1 MKPAKRILLIN
12 PTITSNARFPLA
24 VMSLATALQGRY
36 ATRIVDGNVDRD
48 FVATATA
55 IAGHGACDAVG
66 ITVMGGP
73 QLLSAL
79 AVSRALRE
87 AAPGLPIVWGGY
99 FPTICPDAALTD
111 SPVDAVIRGQGEATL
126 VELLEAWVARGDR
139 AADLSAIDGLSW
151 RRGSAIVHNR
161 DRAFAPSSAAPL
173 DYDLVDDPQRYLG
186 RTFLGRRTAGY
197 QAALGCRYRCTF
209 CGVAAMFKGKT
220 ALPTAERLEQDL
232 TLLKARFGADSIQF
246 YDHNFFDREVD
257 MVPLLETLARHELP
271 WWCYARADALLNLS
285 QSSWALVRKSR
296 LRMAYIGAESPNDMV
311 LHDMRK
317 GTSADQTLAVVEL
330 CARMGV
336 VPELSFMLA
345 PPHDPVG
352 ETERTFEFIRRI
364 KRLHPATEI
373 MLHVNTPLP
382 PRTHA
387 PGPGESIAL
396 RPAASLSDAQGRPVV
411 YPASVEGWAAPEWV
425 DYWCHRNAPWVDA
438 RLARRI
444 EDFRTV
450 LGCRFPTATDVKT
463 PRWQKTALR
472 TGAAWRYRLRRYDRP
487 WELDLLR
494 RVVRLWD
501 PQLASL

>member
-1 MKPAKRILLIN
+1 MNAMKRILLIN

-36 ATRIVDGNVDRD
+36 ATRIVDGNIDRD
-48 FVATATA
+48 FVAAAAA
-55 IAGHGACDAVG
+55 IARRGACDAVG

-79 AVSRALRE
+79 AVSRALRA
-87 AAPGLPIVWGGY
+87 AAPDLPIVWGGY
-99 FPTICPDAALTD
+99 FPTLCPDAALTGT
-111 SPVDAVIRGQGEATL
+111 PVDAVIRGQGETTL
-126 VELLEAWVARGDR
+126 RELLDALFGGGD
-139 AADLSAIDGLSW
+139 LGAIDGLSW
-151 RRGSAIVHNR
+151 RRGDTIVHNR
-161 DRAFAPSSAAPL
+161 DRAFAPAAAPI
-173 DYDLVDDPQRYLG
+173 DYGLVDHPQRYLG
-186 RTFLGRRTAGY
+186 RTFLGRRTTGY

-220 ALPTAERLEQDL
+220 ALPPAERLEQDL
-232 TLLKARFGADSIQF
+232 TLLKTRFGADSINF

-257 MVPLLETLARHELP
+257 MVPLLEILARHELP
-271 WWCYARADALLNLS
+271 WWCFARADALLNLS
-285 QSSWALVRKSR
+285 ESSWALVRRSR
-296 LRMAYIGAESPNDMV
+296 LRMAYIGAESPSDDV
-311 LHDMRK
+311 LHGMRK
-317 GTSADQTLAVVEL
+317 GTSVDQTLAVVEL

-364 KRLHPATEI
+364 KRLHAATEV
-373 MLHVNTPLP
+373 MLYVNTPLP

-387 PGPGESIAL
+387 LGPGKSIAL
-396 RPAASLSDAQGRPVV
+396 RPAAPLRDAQGRPVV
-411 YPASVEGWAAPEWV
+411 YPVSADGWAAPEWV
-425 DYWCHRNAPWVDA
+425 DYWCHGSAPWVDA

-463 PRWQKTALR
+463 PPWQKAALR
-472 TGAAWRYRLRRYDRP
+472 TGAAWRYRTGRYDRP

-501 PQLASL
+501 PRLASL